1 MYEKEGELG
10 VETAHA
16 GFAAFLDIKTVLD
29 FSCISCRRKTLHRD
43 KALLSISL
51 ELVGFC
57 IDPSILLDS
66 ESRRRASPA

>member
-16 GFAAFLDIKTVLD
+16 GFAAFLDIKTVFD

-51 ELVGFC
+51 
-57 IDPSILLDS
+57 
-66 ESRRRASPA
+66 

>member
-10 VETAHA
+10 VETVHA
-16 GFAAFLDIKTVLD
+16 EFAAFLDIKTVFD

-51 ELVGFC
+51 
-57 IDPSILLDS
+57 
-66 ESRRRASPA
+66 